1 MKIII
6 IGAGKIGRALVEG
19 LSKEDHDVS
28 VIDTNKEVI
37 EELVNTCDVF
47 GICGNGALYSV
58 QEDAGAGEADLVIAT
73 TGADEI
79 NMMICLLARKLGASH
94 TIARVR
100 DPRYEKQLR
109 FMRDDLGL
117 SMSIN
122 PEKATAHEI
131 ARVLR
136 FPTALKREAFAK
148 GRVELI
154 EYLIA
159 KGSPLSD
166 VKLSDLSSNIKAKV
180 LICAVEREGKVAIPT
195 GDFVLREGDTVYIT
209 SSTAELR
216 KFFGHLGVLRA
227 GVDSVMIAGGSNIC
241 YYLANELTETGIDF
255 TIIDKDM
262 ARCKHLSEHFPG
274 ALVIKGDATEVELLN
289 EEGITR
295 TDGFVALTDIDEA
308 NIMISMYAIKMGVGK
323 VVAKINRQSF
333 ADLVSRTAMTDTI
346 ISPSQVTAEQII
358 RYVRSMNTSP
368 ENGIVTLHRLVG
380 GKVEAV
386 EFNATAESGVTGITL
401 SDLPTRDDTLI
412 AVIVKNGNFIIP
424 GGGDVIE
431 EGDSVVVVTT
441 DTALTSLS
449 QIVRKGGV
457 KK

>member
-6 IGAGKIGRALVEG
+6 IGAGKVGRALVEG
-19 LSKEDHDVS
+19 LSKEGHDVS
-28 VIDTNKEVI
+28 VVDSNKELI
-37 EELVNTCDVF
+37 EELVNTYDII

-58 QEDAGAGEADLVIAT
+58 QEDAGAREADLVIAT
-73 TGADEI
+73 TDADEI
-79 NMMICLLARKLGASH
+79 NMLICLLARKLGTSH

-109 FMRDDLGL
+109 FMSEDLGL

-122 PEKATAHEI
+122 PEI

-154 EYLIA
+154 EYLIT
-159 KGSPLSD
+159 KGSPLAD
-166 VKLSDLSSNIKAKV
+166 VQLSDLASNVKAKV
-180 LICAVEREGKVAIPT
+180 LICAVERDGKVTIPT
-195 GDFVLREGDTVYIT
+195 GDFVLAEGDTIYIT
-209 SSTAELR
+209 SSTVELR

-227 GVDSVMIAGGSNIC
+227 GVDSVMIAGGSNIG
-241 YYLANELTETGIDF
+241 YYLADELTETGIKF
-255 TIIDKDM
+255 TIIDKDA
-262 ARCKHLSEHFPG
+262 ARCKHLSEHFPH
-274 ALVIKGDATEVELLN
+274 ALIIRGDATEIELLN
-289 EEGITR
+289 EEGITK

-308 NIMISMYAIKMGVGK
+308 NIIMSMYAIKMGVGK

-333 ADLVSRTAMTDTI
+333 ADLVSRTAVTDTI

-368 ENGIVTLHRLVG
+368 ENGILTLHRLVG

-412 AVIVKNGNFIIP
+412 AVIVKNGTFIIP
-424 GGGDVIE
+424 GGNDVIE

-449 QIVRKGGV
+449 DIVRKGGV

>member
-79 NMMICLLARKLGASH
+79 NMLICLLARKLGASH

-180 LICAVEREGKVAIPT
+180 LICAVEREGKVEIPT
-195 GDFVLREGDTVYIT
+195 GEAGPRPRRYQG
-209 SSTAELR
+209 TA
-216 KFFGHLGVLRA
+216 
-227 GVDSVMIAGGSNIC
+227 
-241 YYLANELTETGIDF
+241 
-255 TIIDKDM
+255 
-262 ARCKHLSEHFPG
+262 
-274 ALVIKGDATEVELLN
+274 
-289 EEGITR
+289 
-295 TDGFVALTDIDEA
+295 
-308 NIMISMYAIKMGVGK
+308 
-323 VVAKINRQSF
+323 
-333 ADLVSRTAMTDTI
+333 
-346 ISPSQVTAEQII
+346 
-358 RYVRSMNTSP
+358 
-368 ENGIVTLHRLVG
+368 
-380 GKVEAV
+380 
-386 EFNATAESGVTGITL
+386 
-401 SDLPTRDDTLI
+401 
-412 AVIVKNGNFIIP
+412 
-424 GGGDVIE
+424 
-431 EGDSVVVVTT
+431 
-441 DTALTSLS
+441 
-449 QIVRKGGV
+449 
-457 KK
+457 